1 MAQGGMAYR
10 CPNNQHTVSVRNN
23 DMRKQS
29 AMKVPLEVRGVLGKL
44 FDREVAWEFGV
55 STQTVQL
62 WRTSMGIAPVC
73 KACRLAV
80 REGRTNTCSSHSDL
94 GASRRAEAKAK
105 WAHDGA
111 TFDELMQQYQAV
123 NERACSVGKR
133 LELLLQHNPNERDDH
148 E

>member
-1 MAQGGMAYR
+1 MQDTNKI
-10 CPNNQHTVSVRNN
+10 PT
-23 DMRKQS
+23 
-29 AMKVPLEVRGVLGKL
+29 VPLKVRGVLGKL
-44 FDREVAWEFGV
+44 FDREVAELFGV

-62 WRTSMGIAPVC
+62 WRKRMGVSPVC

-94 GASRRAEAKAK
+94 AASRRAEAKAK

-111 TFDELMQQYQAV
+111 PFDELLQQYKAV
-123 NERACSVGKR
+123 NERAYSVGKR
-133 LELLLQHNPNERDDH
+133 LELLLQYNPNERDDH